1 MWFRSH
7 PGPQNDPKMVHLSTF
22 FHVIFHVIF
31 HDRFHDI
38 FHAVFHVVSMQFS
51 MHFSGTFLGTIL
63 FIRLADGVGTHSVFT
78 ASTMTLLFIRPALG
92 VGTQPFHCWTPPN
105 ALVLYNPKLSP
116 HPPPISPY
124 GPRLGPCSLDTHTN
138 WTLARCSPAWWSPKF
153 INFCRHKF
161 KHMCTHIFWSSPF
174 NLAHESNF
182 HKMR

>member
-1 MWFRSH
+1 
-7 PGPQNDPKMVHLSTF
+7 MVHLSTF

-92 VGTQPFHCWTPPN
+92 VGTQLLHCRTPPN
-105 ALVLYNPKLSP
+105 ALLIYLLLLP
-116 HPPPISPY
+116 HLQRVRI
-124 GPRLGPCSLDTHTN
+124 LLDGVMIYT
-138 WTLARCSPAWWSPKF
+138 
-153 INFCRHKF
+153 
-161 KHMCTHIFWSSPF
+161 
-174 NLAHESNF
+174 
-182 HKMR
+182 